1 MSSDVVDPP
10 LSRPLRI
17 TEIADNVPQTIE
29 VTDAER
35 AAIAALLDLVALEGP
50 VFEYRLRLGG
60 GGRVH
65 LSGRLRAQVAQT
77 CVVSLEPVEQ
87 AVDLPIEAEFWPAKL
102 VETLERKPE
111 DPVPDGLRDWPEAY
125 AEGTLDLGPL
135 IYETLATA
143 LDPYPKKEGASFQ
156 WSQGSSE
163 AEAGESGPFA
173 ALKQLKQR

>member
-1 MSSDVVDPP
+1 MSPDVADPP
-10 LSRPLRI
+10 LSRPMRI
-17 TEIADNVPQTIE
+17 TEIADNVPHTIE

-35 AAIAALLDLVALEGP
+35 AAMAALLELVALEGP

-77 CVVSLEPVEQ
+77 CVVTLEPVEQ
-87 AVDLPIEAEFWPAKL
+87 SVDLPIEAEFWPAEL
-102 VETLERKPE
+102 VQGLEQRPE

-125 AEGTLDLGPL
+125 TDNTFDLGPL

-163 AEAGESGPFA
+163 AETQESGPFA